1 MEKTKLVEQIKSVLK
16 TLPISYY
23 CGRELQVELDESA
36 DTSFIDIMNDTI
48 TVSAKNVSSVLNAL
62 AEQGTEIDDETFDKA
77 VRCPLY
83 HEVSHAILT
92 PRSIS
97 ANYHCPNDHE
107 IVNIFEDQRIE
118 TILKSYYRNVD
129 FPWMVK
135 LVNGEIEETTALQ
148 RFFNI
153 VRFGK
158 GKEEFVRRRDHI
170 IAEFG
175 LDELNFSNDIGESP
189 CCYSTAYYY
198 VCKIRDLWDDIRRDF
213 DEEQKQNEQN
223 AESNTDPSA
232 NGEDSKNSTGNGNG
246 NDSQNT
252 DHGENSDGEN
262 GESSAENAESK
273 NPSTANNGSARDTS
287 KEEQEREHDGWSETE
302 NNTETS
308 ECEKLRQ
315 SIRNKLIEVSQS
327 IDEKLIDTR
336 FTAELSQI
344 FDSVSKV
351 HRANASAVSAYS
363 GVFDPRAVARRK
375 DYKYFVHQ
383 NRAGNARGF
392 SKVHLNLFLDESGSF
407 YNNERLANQIIR
419 SLVDIERKNE
429 NFSFTLI
436 TMGEGETIREQND
449 VLYKAY
455 GGNCLDEHVFDIFN
469 KVQSKT
475 DININVVL
483 FDGDAFPEYIDG
495 RHTTFTAFNH
505 DNVLLIS
512 DPDNKK
518 YIVNDCPLAKVHITH
533 DYIAELKR
541 LLTNSLR
548 GFVR

>member
-1 MEKTKLVEQIKSVLK
+1 MEKTKFVEQIKSVLK

-62 AEQGTEIDDETFDKA
+62 VEQGTEIDDETFDKA

-97 ANYHCPNDHE
+97 ANYHYPNDHE

-135 LVNGEIEETTALQ
+135 LINGEIEETTALQ

-158 GKEEFVRRRDHI
+158 GKEEFVRRRDQI

-175 LDELNFSNDIGESP
+175 LDELNFSNEVENP
-189 CCYSTAYYY
+189 CCYSTAYRY
-198 VCKIRDLWDDIRRDF
+198 VCKIRDLWNDIRDDF
-213 DEEQKQNEQN
+213 NEEQKQN
-223 AESNTDPSA
+223 AES
-232 NGEDSKNSTGNGNG
+232 
-246 NDSQNT
+246 NT

-262 GESSAENAESK
+262 GESSAENGESK
-273 NPSTANNGSARDTS
+273 NPSTANNGSARDNS

-302 NNTETS
+302 NNTETE

-327 IDEKLIDTR
+327 IDKNLIDTR

-351 HRANASAVSAYS
+351 HRSNASAVSAYS

-436 TMGEGETIREQND
+436 TMGEGETIREQNN

-455 GGNCLDEHVFDIFN
+455 GGNSLDQAVFDIFD

-512 DPDNKK
+512 DPDNRK